1 MLGGGGGEGGVGC
14 GGGEEGVELG
24 EDEARVVVDVASD
37 GDDGDAAVGDAEG
50 FDVGARHDG
59 GLDAFGEGDVAEVEV
74 PDYAARVWGV
84 GVVVDDDFS

>member
-1 MLGGGGGEGGVGC
+1 MLRGGGCESGVC
-14 GGGEEGVELG
+14 CRGGEEGVEFRQ
-24 EDEARVVVDVASD
+24 DETRVVVDVAPN

-59 GLDAFGEGDVAEVEV
+59 RLDAFGEGDVAEVEV
-74 PDYAARVWGV
+74 PDYAAGVGGV